1 MYTPPSQHNCNTT
14 TTVTTP
20 QRDSTTTMTALHTR
34 CEARNLQGPYKFP
47 AISAVVLVIF
57 SGTYSTGVTNTLAAG
72 SASACRG
79 IGWQYTISLSLS
91 MGFFLQ
97 ARKYVHH

>member
-1 MYTPPSQHNCNTT
+1 
-14 TTVTTP
+14 
-20 QRDSTTTMTALHTR
+20 MTALHNR

-57 SGTYSTGVTNTLAAG
+57 SGTYSTGVTNTFAAG

-97 ARKYVHH
+97 AGKHVHQ